1 MGIEVNDF
9 LSLSDTFLD
18 LPPTDQPPGS
28 PKLVEF
34 PENLKLTPYFPVVVC
49 VALGAHRADAQRTP
63 CFTTGGIADTTTS

>member
-18 LPPTDQPPGS
+18 PPPIDQPPGS

-34 PENLKLTPYFPVVVC
+34 PENLKLTPYFPRCVC
-49 VALGAHRADAQRTP
+49 VALGANGADAQRTP
-63 CFTTGGIADTTTS
+63 GFTTGGIRHNN